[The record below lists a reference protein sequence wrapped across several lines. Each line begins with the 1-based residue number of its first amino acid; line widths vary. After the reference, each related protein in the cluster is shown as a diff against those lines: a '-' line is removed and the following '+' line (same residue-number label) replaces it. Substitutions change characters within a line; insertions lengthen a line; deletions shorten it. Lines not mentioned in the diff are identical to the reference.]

1 VNAIEQLKARF
12 DAIPNPQEYVCESAK
27 NVLDRLGLK
36 SDDVKGLLE
45 EYAQRCE
52 RALVTFAYS
61 DLPAAVTW
69 LDQHARQ
76 AALNR
81 PTEAEQIALR
91 ETIHGRAAACGW
103 TPEEIDGLIAAAGDP
118 RVISMITWRS
128 AIVSGQAVDRMEL
141 RQSLRTAA
149 YSDSGWNK
157 HVAAMPPIKAPE
169 GQTNDRQ

>member
-69 LDQHARQ
+69 LDQRARQ

-81 PTEAEQIALR
+81 PTEGEQIALR
-91 ETIHGRAAACGW
+91 ETVHGRGASCGW
-103 TPEEIDGLIAAAGDP
+103 TPEEIDRLIAVVGDP
-118 RVISMITWRS
+118 TQISKITWRS
-128 AIVSGQAVDRMEL
+128 ATVGDREIDRMEL

-149 YSDSGWNK
+149 YSNAGWEK
-157 HVAAMPPIKAPE
+157 HLASFPKIQAPE
-169 GQTNDRQ
+169 AVQ